1 MAVAGAAAMV
11 AVGAIGPAEAFDAVL
26 RQWNVLLFF
35 LGLMTTA
42 AVAEQSGVLAL
53 MTAAAFRLGRGR
65 QRDLFL
71 VVCGLCV
78 LVTTTLSND
87 ATILLLTPLILRT
100 VTAVGAPVLPYA
112 FVCAYLANASSALLP
127 IANPANV
134 IILGAF
140 PMTLGPYL
148 RHLALP
154 SLAAIVATIVAV
166 AIAYRGPLAQRL
178 AIEDVRVPEPRDARF
193 FAIGIATVLATYL
206 VALDLGIPI
215 GIVAALG
222 GATLLVALVLRHD
235 VRPRDFVR
243 EIEWGIFPFFA
254 ALVVIVSGASRA
266 GLVDAASASLREL
279 GAHALGPVL
288 IGVATTLAANAMNNL
303 PAAVMTGAA
312 LERARDVDPSLVSAV
327 ILGIDVGPNFTT
339 LGSIA
344 TLLWLMQLR
353 RRGIAMTQLAYLR
366 ASFVPSAVALGAA
379 LGTVAL
385 LR

>member
-1 MAVAGAAAMV
+1 VAVAGAAAMV
-11 AVGAIGPAEAFDAVL
+11 AVGAISPEDALLAVA
-26 RQWNVLLFF
+26 RQWNVLFFF

-53 MTAAAFRLGRGR
+53 LTTAAFRLGRAR

-100 VTAVGAPVLPYA
+100 VSAVGAPVLPYA

-134 IILGAF
+134 IVLQSA
-140 PMTLGPYL
+140 PMTLGTYV
-148 RHLALP
+148 RHIAAP
-154 SLAAIVATIVAV
+154 SLAAIVATVVAV
-166 AIAYRGPLAQRL
+166 WLAYRAPLAQRL
-178 AIEDVRVPEPRDARF
+178 AIEDVRVREPQDARF
-193 FAIGIATVLATYL
+193 FAIAIAAVLVTYL
-206 VALDLGIPI
+206 AALELEIPI
-215 GIVAALG
+215 GLVAATG
-222 GATLLVALVLRHD
+222 GALLLVALVVRHD
-235 VRPRDFVR
+235 ERPRDLLR

-266 GLVDAASASLREL
+266 GLVDAASTALREL
-279 GAHALGPVL
+279 GALTLGPILV
-288 IGVATTLAANAMNNL
+288 GVATTLAANAMNNL
-303 PAAVMTGAA
+303 PAAVMAGAA
-312 LERARDVDPSLVSAV
+312 LERTGGVDPTLVSAV

-353 RRGIAMTQLAYLR
+353 RRGIAMTQLAYVR
-366 ASFVPSAVALGAA
+366 ASFVPSAAALGAA
-379 LGTVAL
+379 LVTLAV